1 MNSNNLYRPEKIRYT
16 ILYVKPVHEYF
27 RIFGPTFGSTLNQ
40 SGCYHKWTTV
50 QVDSNA
56 TMDRGQAVSESI
68 QWIIIRLSAVMPS
81 DEISGFTNISECKIR
96 DILAH
101 FNKTGGINVSNRE
114 LEQATLHNAVQ
125 NEDIQVLFIFSLL
138 GHYTHLYCI

>member
-1 MNSNNLYRPEKIRYT
+1 MAL
-16 ILYVKPVHEYF
+16 
-27 RIFGPTFGSTLNQ
+27 
-40 SGCYHKWTTV
+40 
-50 QVDSNA
+50 
-56 TMDRGQAVSESI
+56 GQAVSESI

-81 DEISGFTNISECKIR
+81 DEISGLTNISECKIR